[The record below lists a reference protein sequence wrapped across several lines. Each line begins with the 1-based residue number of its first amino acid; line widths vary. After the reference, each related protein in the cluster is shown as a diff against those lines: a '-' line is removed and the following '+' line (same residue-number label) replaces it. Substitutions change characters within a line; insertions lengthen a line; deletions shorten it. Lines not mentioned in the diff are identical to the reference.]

1 MRHLEIICSITV
13 PDEMNN
19 ETAQQ
24 MGRTVANQVTD
35 AADKQFARFQNKT
48 PVINLPYRVIATLGG
63 ETIFNVR

>member
-1 MRHLEIICSITV
+1 MRQLKIICSITI

-24 MGRTVANQVTD
+24 VSRTVANTVTA

-48 PVINLPYRVIATLGG
+48 PEINLPYCVIATLGN